1 MDTGELTPQEAA
13 RWALRAGLPLS
24 DDRHEAVAATAQHI
38 QSVIATLRELDFGD
52 TAPAAVFV
60 AGHGH
65 ADAAVAGQEHVDA
78 AV

>member
-1 MDTGELTPQEAA
+1 MNTDRITPQEAA

-24 DDRHEAVAATAQHI
+24 DERREAVAGTAEYI

-52 TAPAAVFV
+52 IAPAAVYIT
-60 AGHGH
+60 
-65 ADAAVAGQEHVDA
+65 GQEHVDA